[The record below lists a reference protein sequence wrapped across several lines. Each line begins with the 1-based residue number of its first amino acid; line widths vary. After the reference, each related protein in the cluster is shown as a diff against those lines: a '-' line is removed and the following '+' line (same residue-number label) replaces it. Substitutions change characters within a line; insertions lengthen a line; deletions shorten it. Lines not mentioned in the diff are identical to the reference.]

1 MKILIAEDDSVSR
14 RMLTSLLSRS
24 GYEVVAVEDGVKAWE
39 ILQAEDAP
47 RLALLDWMMPGMDG
61 VGVCRQARKQVGR
74 PYAYLILLTAKG
86 GKVDVIEGLESGA
99 DDYLTK
105 PYDAQELKARMRVG
119 LRILELEDNL
129 VASRDAMQFKATH
142 DPLTGLWNRGAV
154 LDFLQRELSR
164 ARREK
169 SALGILLCDLD
180 HFKRINDTRGHE
192 AGDEVLR
199 EVARHFKGAV
209 RPYDAVG
216 RYGGEE
222 FLILLPGCDLP
233 TTLERAEELR
243 AAISAQP
250 VQTAQG
256 NIPVTLSMGVLVSR
270 DWPQMDADALLR
282 TADGALYRAKA
293 AGRNRVEL
301 ARPSGNALEVEAPVD
316 NQVSAKAGKR

>member
-61 VGVCRQARKQVGR
+61 VDVCRQARKQVGR
-74 PYAYLILLTAKG
+74 PYVYLILLTAKG

-105 PYDAQELKARMRVG
+105 PYHAQELKARMRVG

-129 VASRDAMQFKATH
+129 VAARDAMHFKATH

-256 NIPVTLSMGVLVSR
+256 SIPVTLSMGILVSR
-270 DWPQMDADALLR
+270 DWPQIDADALLR
-282 TADGALYRAKA
+282 IADGALYRAKS

-301 ARPSGNALEVEAPVD
+301 ARPSGNALEVGAPVD
-316 NQVSAKAGKR
+316 NRVSAKAGKR